1 MSRNRWLPSA
11 FARANRATWSASEY
25 STPLRTSAPATTAA
39 RAGATDARVG
49 ACGAEWRHEAVKA
62 RLVASRP
69 SIARPAVAR
78 AAAVGGFRAEKVRGG
93 PRSSR
98 DASRPPGAASHE
110 SRSAFGSTIRRVRMA
125 RSPRGNAP
133 ATCANVLRPLRAQ
146 LERDFQCVG
155 HRLVPRRTTHARG
168 RLAGTGR
175 HARSAA
181 RCSTRSTTRCAS
193 TRTCARPS

>member
-39 RAGATDARVG
+39 RAGATGARVG
-49 ACGAEWRHEAVKA
+49 TCGAEWRHEAVKA

-98 DASRPPGAASHE
+98 DVTASHE
-110 SRSAFGSTIRRVRMA
+110 SARRLVRLIRRVRMA
-125 RSPRGNAP
+125 RGPRGNAP

-146 LERDFQCVG
+146 LERDFQCVR
-155 HRLVPRRTTHARG
+155 HRLAPRRTTHARG
-168 RLAGTGR
+168 LAGTGR

-181 RCSTRSTTRCAS
+181 RCSTRSITRCAS
-193 TRTCARPS
+193 TPTCAHPS